1 MKLVISHLE
10 IVIFVILLVSLVII
24 VVQFLNAKKLGNDIS
39 SLNNE
44 NQELKN
50 SLQNLNENYNQLNK
64 SYTELNKS
72 YSELN
77 EFENILKKEINSTI
91 TKIETYGIELKESM
105 AWFKTNSILN
115 KDNQKQSEAISLLE
129 SYCLE
134 KTSNQCHI
142 KTGCFYL
149 INRINLNLDYQS
161 DIRTTGEK
169 DKLQSLN
176 EFIQNGGGDCEDYGL
191 FYKAEFNSILEK
203 CKVFNSSNIVL
214 ESYYETEET
223 SPYFIDF
230 YNRWFIDRATK
241 VDLKEGYIYPNVI
254 CGNIFDLNLDII
266 GGHCVVAFTKNK
278 IKSIEDLNNLDK
290 SQIIEPQDGSYMGLI
305 NDVSSDIYL
314 ITKNNIHNSYIYEVI
329 TDEDLFLF
337 STKYEEW
344 LSYSIFDNELNT
356 QKLEL
361 INLMK

>member
-1 MKLVISHLE
+1 MKLIISHLE
-10 IVIFVILLVSLVII
+10 IVIFVILLVFLVII

-64 SYTELNKS
+64 SYTELNK
-72 YSELN
+72 
-77 EFENILKKEINSTI
+77 FENILKTEINSTI
-91 TKIETYGIELKESM
+91 TKIETYETELRESM

-115 KDNQKQSEAISLLE
+115 KDIQKQSEAISLLE

-161 DIRTTGEK
+161 DIRTTGRT

-176 EFIQNGGGDCEDYGL
+176 EFIQHGGGDCEDYAL

-203 CKVFNSSNIVL
+203 CKDLSPSNILL
-214 ESYYETEET
+214 ESYYETKET
-223 SPYFIDF
+223 NPYFLDF
-230 YNRWFIDRATK
+230 YSRWYIDRAIK

-254 CGNIFDLNLDII
+254 CGNIFDLNLGAI

-278 IKSIEDLNNLDK
+278 ITSIEDINNLDR
-290 SQIIEPQDGSYMGLI
+290 SPIIEPQDGSYMGLI
-305 NDVSSDIYL
+305 NDVSSGIY
-314 ITKNNIHNSYIYEVI
+314 IIRKDYTPESYIYEVI
-329 TDEDLFLF
+329 TDQDLLLF
-337 STKYEEW
+337 STKYGEW
-344 LSYSIFDNELNT
+344 LSYSIFDNQLNS

-361 INLMK
+361 MNSMK